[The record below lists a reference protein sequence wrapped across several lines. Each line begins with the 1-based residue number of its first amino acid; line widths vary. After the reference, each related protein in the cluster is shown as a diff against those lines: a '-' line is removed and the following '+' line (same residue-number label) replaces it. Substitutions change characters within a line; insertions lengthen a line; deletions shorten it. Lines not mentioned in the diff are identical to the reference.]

1 MPTMPTN
8 PPPDPARFAAALAPA
23 LRQAASI
30 ARALEGRV
38 ANRPKA
44 GETTDVKAALTVA
57 DKASQEALLV
67 PLWKQFSQVRLEAEE
82 DTPSVEHFP
91 ETGRSVVV
99 IDPIDGTLRFYLE
112 GRGPYAVI
120 LGLAT
125 DDVYQA
131 SLLALP
137 REGCF
142 FQAIR
147 GGGAVGIREAGVFE
161 PLQATADGRRVYV
174 SHDLPE
180 PAVKLLRDAGLEVA
194 PACGG
199 AISVAPLL
207 PGVCAGLRWVGGGT
221 VSIRGRVGVLISS
234 EAGVLV
240 RGENGEPFPDNIREP
255 ARALLLAADKADL
268 VTLEKAA
275 AAAAAAA

>member
-1 MPTMPTN
+1 MSMET
-8 PPPDPARFAAALAPA
+8 PPNPARFAEALAPA
-23 LRQAASI
+23 MRQAAST
-30 ARALEGRV
+30 ARALEGKV

-44 GETTDVKAALTVA
+44 GEATDVKAALTLA
-57 DKASQEALLV
+57 DQACQEALLV

-91 ETGRSVVV
+91 KQGRSLVV

-147 GGGAVGIREAGVFE
+147 AGGALGVWEQGRFE
-161 PLQATADGRRVYV
+161 PVQATADGRRVYV
-174 SHDLPE
+174 SHDLPQ
-180 PAVKLLRDAGLEVA
+180 PAVKVLRDAGLEVA

-221 VSIRGRVGVLISS
+221 VSIRGRVGALISS
-234 EAGVLV
+234 EAGALV
-240 RGENGEPFPDNIREP
+240 RGENGEPFPDDIREP
-255 ARALLLAADKADL
+255 ARALLLAADEADL